1 MHNLIIALILAL
13 AVRPT
18 QADDKFEPWLE
29 ELSKEALS
37 KNISQE
43 TIAASTPFLELDDRV
58 IKLRNKQP
66 EFTQTLT
73 NYLEKR
79 LTPSRIETG
88 RKLLEKNGALLQ
100 EIYEQY
106 GVNPRTIVAL
116 WGLESN
122 YGQYM
127 GSYSIL
133 SSLTTLAFSSNRG
146 TYFRNELI
154 AALQTIENGHASPE
168 QMLGSWAGA
177 MGQCQF
183 MPWNY
188 KQYAVDYD
196 GDGKRD
202 IWTTEAD
209 ALASIANF
217 LRALGWNDDLTWGRP
232 VLLPRNFDIS
242 LADGKTGRPLQEWN
256 ALGIRRLN
264 RTNLPQK
271 ALDARLLRPARAGGS
286 AFLMY
291 ENFDVLMKWNRSHYF
306 VISVGTLSDKLR
318 P

>member
-1 MHNLIIALILAL
+1 MYNLIIALVLAL

-18 QADDKFEPWLE
+18 QADDKFESWLE

-43 TIAASTPFLELDDRV
+43 TLAASTPFLRLDNRV
-58 IKLRNKQP
+58 NNLRNKQP

-79 LTPSRIETG
+79 LTSSRIETG
-88 RKLLEKNGALLQ
+88 RKLLEKNRALLQ
-100 EIYEQY
+100 AIHEQFR
-106 GVNPRTIVAL
+106 VNPRTIVAL

-154 AALQTIENGHASPE
+154 AALQTIEIGHVSPE

-217 LRALGWNDDLTWGRP
+217 LRALGWNDNLTWGRP
-232 VLLPRNFDIS
+232 VLLPLNFDIS
-242 LADGKTGRPLQEWN
+242 LADGKTSRPLQEWN

-264 RTNLPQK
+264 GTNLPQK

-286 AFLMY
+286 AFLIY

>member
-1 MHNLIIALILAL
+1 MYNLILALVLAL

-18 QADDKFEPWLE
+18 QADDKFESWLK

-43 TIAASTPFLELDDRV
+43 TLAASTPFLRLDDRV
-58 IKLRNKQP
+58 INLRNKQP
-66 EFTQTLT
+66 EFTQNLA

-79 LTPSRIETG
+79 LTSSRIETG

-100 EIYEQY
+100 AIYEQF
-106 GVNPRTIVAL
+106 GVTPRTIVAL

-154 AALQTIENGHASPE
+154 AALQTIENGHVSPE

-217 LRALGWNDDLTWGRP
+217 LRALGWNDNLTWGRP
-232 VLLPRNFDIS
+232 VLLPLNFDIS
-242 LADGKTGRPLQEWN
+242 LADGKTSRPLQEWN

-264 RTNLPQK
+264 GTNLPQK

-286 AFLMY
+286 AFLIY

-306 VISVGTLSDKLR
+306 VISVGILSDKLR

>member
-1 MHNLIIALILAL
+1 MYNLILALVLAL

-18 QADDKFEPWLE
+18 QADDKFESWLK

-43 TIAASTPFLELDDRV
+43 TLAASTPFLRLDDRV
-58 IKLRNKQP
+58 INLRNKQP
-66 EFTQTLT
+66 EFTQNLA

-79 LTPSRIETG
+79 LTSSRIETG

-100 EIYEQY
+100 AIYEQF
-106 GVNPRTIVAL
+106 GVTPRTIVAL

-154 AALQTIENGHASPE
+154 AALQTIENGHVSPE

-217 LRALGWNDDLTWGRP
+217 LRALGWNDNLTWGRP
-232 VLLPRNFDIS
+232 VLLPLNFNIS
-242 LADGKTGRPLQEWN
+242 LADGKTSRPLQEWN

-264 RTNLPQK
+264 GTNLPQK

-286 AFLMY
+286 AFLIY

-306 VISVGTLSDKLR
+306 VISVGILSDKLR

>member
-1 MHNLIIALILAL
+1 MYNLILALVLAL

-18 QADDKFEPWLE
+18 QADDKFESWLE

-43 TIAASTPFLELDDRV
+43 TIAASTPFFRLDDRV
-58 IKLRNKQP
+58 NNRRNKQP
-66 EFTQTLT
+66 EFTQTLA

-79 LTPSRIETG
+79 LTSSRIETG
-88 RKLLEKNGALLQ
+88 RKVLEKNGALLQ
-100 EIYEQY
+100 EIYEQF

-154 AALQTIENGHASPE
+154 AALQTIENGHVSPE

-217 LRALGWNDDLTWGRP
+217 LRALGWNDNLTWGRP
-232 VLLPRNFDIS
+232 VLLPLNFDIS
-242 LADGKTGRPLQEWN
+242 LANGKTSKLLQEWN

-264 RTNLPQK
+264 GTNLPKK
-271 ALDARLLRPARAGGS
+271 ALNARLLRPARAGGS
-286 AFLMY
+286 ALLIY

-306 VISVGTLSDKLR
+306 VISVGILSDKLR

>member
-1 MHNLIIALILAL
+1 MYNLILALVLAL

-18 QADDKFEPWLE
+18 QADDKFESWLK

-43 TIAASTPFLELDDRV
+43 TLAASTPFLRLDDRV
-58 IKLRNKQP
+58 INLRNKQP
-66 EFTQTLT
+66 EFTQNLA

-79 LTPSRIETG
+79 LTSSRIETG

-100 EIYEQY
+100 AIYEQF

-154 AALQTIENGHASPE
+154 AALQTIENGHVSPE

-217 LRALGWNDDLTWGRP
+217 LRALGWNDNLTWGRP
-232 VLLPRNFDIS
+232 VLLPLNFDIS
-242 LADGKTGRPLQEWN
+242 LADGNTSRPLQEWN

-264 RTNLPQK
+264 GTNLPQK

-286 AFLMY
+286 AFLIY

-306 VISVGTLSDKLR
+306 VISVGILSDKLR